1 MKSRVSVFI
10 FRISW
15 CDCNPLLVT
24 CSVSSKP
31 ELLQELNNSLRPHG
45 VHTVRGILQ
54 ASILEWVAFPFFSG
68 SSQSRDRT
76 QVSCIAG
83 GFFTSWATR
92 EAQELKS
99 GDEMEGMRVPP
110 LDASRT
116 PCKENLPSVPP
127 LSPTSWRG
135 TSKLET
141 PERKM
146 ISVRRWC
153 CHCLAAK
160 SSLTLAAPWTVCS
173 PSGSSVHGI
182 SQARIVKWVYHFF
195 LPTQGSNPSI
205 LHWQA
210 DSLPLSHQGSLWGDQ
225 LSIIL

>member
-1 MKSRVSVFI
+1 MEYTQSMEFSRPAYWSGLPFPSSVDLPSPGI
-10 FRISW
+10 EPRS
-15 CDCNPLLVT
+15 PA
-24 CSVSSKP
+24 
-31 ELLQELNNSLRPHG
+31 LQVDSLP
-45 VHTVRGILQ
+45 
-54 ASILEWVAFPFFSG
+54 
-68 SSQSRDRT
+68 
-76 QVSCIAG
+76 
-83 GFFTSWATR
+83 ATR